1 MRLFEEMLSALGL
14 AEDVAFGGAKVVLY
28 AGRCAY
34 FENVKGI
41 LSLGGEEVVLLLR
54 KGKVRAEGKNLRL
67 ARYGGGD
74 LPRHGSE
81 KGDGDGIRAHRIR

>member
-41 LSLGGEEVVLLLR
+41 RSLGGEEVVLLLR

-74 LPRHGSE
+74 LLLL
-81 KGDGDGIRAHRIR
+81 GDVRRIEAEGEER

>member
-14 AEDVAFGGAKVVLY
+14 AEDIAFGGAKVVLY

-54 KGKVRAEGKNLRL
+54 KGKVRAEGRNLRL

-74 LPRHGSE
+74 LLLL
-81 KGDGDGIRAHRIR
+81 GDVRRIEAEGEER

>member
-1 MRLFEEMLSALGL
+1 MNFFGTVLLKLGVE
-14 AEDVAFGGAKVVLY
+14 AAAPASYRAVISGGGY
-28 AGRCAY
+28 GY

-74 LPRHGSE
+74 LLLL
-81 KGDGDGIRAHRIR
+81 GDVRCIEAEGEER